1 MRVWAIWSSYVCFA
15 CLHQFV
21 KGLRTVSEGLL
32 NKIKTEDWCKAV
44 KWSWASF
51 GTCFFSLQLKC
62 KMNMFS
68 VSCWMCS
75 EPFPSVL
82 VGSDVPKTSVLQD
95 PQDLPA
101 GSWCTA
107 LLAQTRP
114 CHMDLGSKAQLG
126 AGSIALPLRGGVC
139 VFLALRLCM
148 LLLKFFSAPC
158 ALTMLLLQQCCSNQQ
173 SLFRV
178 KALKMGGKK

>member
-82 VGSDVPKTSVLQD
+82 VGSDVPKTSVIHRIYLQA
-95 PQDLPA
+95 PGAQPCSHRRGLA
-101 GSWCTA
+101 TWTWGAKHSWV
-107 LLAQTRP
+107 LV
-114 CHMDLGSKAQLG
+114 
-126 AGSIALPLRGGVC
+126 PLHCLCVEESVC
-139 VFLALRLCM
+139 FLH
-148 LLLKFFSAPC
+148 
-158 ALTMLLLQQCCSNQQ
+158 
-173 SLFRV
+173 
-178 KALKMGGKK
+178 